1 MRRMW
6 IGLALLAGLW
16 LLWVDYY
23 HQPVATWVSGLVLV
37 LGVVLL
43 TEVPM
48 RLPSRP
54 VAALGAILA
63 LPAACLAPW
72 PYNVGPILIVAGL
85 TVLATPV
92 PRPWDRR
99 FGGTTLAAG
108 VVLLVQWAALLGH
121 QAFTAQ
127 YAQLPVPLS
136 KMLEHVV
143 RLLCMDASF
152 NGRTLTVFGMRENQP
167 FATTW
172 SLLLDPVTL
181 GFLVGGIVL
190 ILMQAWSHTQ
200 DDRSRWRW
208 MGRALALVLGT
219 AVWLPVRAGLLMALA
234 MHRLLRTGYD
244 DSLNL
249 MNQFWSPWVH
259 LGLLAAPVLLAWRLA
274 GSKRRSPVTPE
285 RATWR
290 PTLRSLLTIA
300 IAAGGGVATLTAAVI
315 WTPVGTRKAGRV
327 LVDEYHSNAPWPGKT
342 FDTVRT
348 DRPFDKEWYGQG
360 SAYNLACLYDYCSR
374 FYKMSRTQAYDPK
387 LPTKDVLTDAA
398 LTDIDVLVLKVPSAK
413 YSPQEIAAVNRFV
426 ERGGGLLL
434 IGEHTNVFGSG
445 VYLNQIARK
454 YGFRFRYD
462 CLFGVDEFFRQTY
475 VPPLVP
481 HPIIAHMPTM
491 DFAIS
496 CSIDPAAGHGQAVIR
511 GTSLKSLGADY
522 HSTNFYP
529 STENRAQMLYGAFVQ
544 VWATRAGKGRVVG
557 FTDSTIFAS
566 FAAFEPGKSDLMLGM
581 LEWLNHSGG
590 WVGGKW
596 VLAGLGLLLIIAA
609 AIGGRK
615 LDPTWLMILTAGL
628 LGWAV
633 SVQLVRGAHRIAMP
647 VPKAEP
653 MVRIAMDR
661 TISQAPLPRNGF
673 IGGNKGE
680 FGQFER
686 CILRL
691 GYFPFRAAGDDVTQ
705 ADVVLILNPTLVV
718 KPEFRELMLQY
729 VQDGGKLLV
738 LDSMDNV
745 NSTANSLLYPFG
757 LSSERVSGL
766 TGNVLGPP
774 GFPVISVASSRRV
787 KPQDAAVLAKLNG
800 YPVAATAT
808 YGKGSVTLLGFAS
821 RFDDRGMG
829 IIGDVVPDEKLRP
842 VFDLAFSLLEATVT
856 GSYEPQQGLVPPAA
870 IKDLHN
876 EIEPL
881 E

>member
-1 MRRMW
+1 MRRAW
-6 IGLALLAGLW
+6 IGVALLAGLW

-23 HQPVATWVSGLVLV
+23 HQPVDVWVSALVLV
-37 LGVVLL
+37 LGVVLVAG
-43 TEVPM
+43 VPL

-54 VAALGAILA
+54 AAAVGAVLAVAAAW
-63 LPAACLAPW
+63 LAPW
-72 PYNVGPILIVAGL
+72 PYNVGPILIVGGL
-85 TVLATPV
+85 TIAAMPV

-99 FGGTTLAAG
+99 FGGTALAAG
-108 VVLLVQWAALLGH
+108 VVLLLQWAALVAH
-121 QAFTAQ
+121 QAFTAR
-127 YAQLPVPLS
+127 YAQLPMPLS
-136 KMLEHVV
+136 EILEHVV
-143 RLLCMDASF
+143 KLLGMDASF

-167 FATTW
+167 FAATW

-181 GFLVGGIVL
+181 GFIVGGITV
-190 ILMQAWSHTQ
+190 ILMQAWSQ
-200 DDRSRWRW
+200 AQAGRNNWRW
-208 MGRALALVLGT
+208 IGRTVALLLGI
-219 AVWLPVRAGLLMALA
+219 AVWLLVRAGLMMALA

-249 MNQFWSPWVH
+249 MNQFWSPWMH
-259 LGLLAAPVLLAWRLA
+259 LGLLVVPVLLAWRLA
-274 GSKRRSPVTPE
+274 SSRSQGQIVRE
-285 RATWR
+285 CATWR
-290 PTLRSLLTIA
+290 PTPRNWITIA
-300 IAAGGGVATLTAAVI
+300 AAAAGVAALTAAVV
-315 WTPVGTRKAGRV
+315 WTPVGVRKGGRV

-348 DRPFDKEWYGQG
+348 NRPFDKEWYGKG

-374 FYKMSRTQAYDPK
+374 FYEMSRTQAYDPGA
-387 LPTKDVLTDAA
+387 PVRDVLTDAA

-413 YSPQEIAAVNRFV
+413 YSQREIAAVNRFV
-426 ERGGGLLL
+426 EQGGGLLL

-445 VYLNQIARK
+445 VYLNEIARQ
-454 YGFRFRYD
+454 YGFQFRYD
-462 CLFGVDEFFRQTY
+462 CLFGVDAFFRQSY
-475 VPPLVP
+475 APPLAP
-481 HPIIAHMPTM
+481 HPIIAHMPAM

-496 CSIDPAAGHGQAVIR
+496 CSIDPAAERGQTVVR

-529 STENRAQMLYGAFVQ
+529 ATENRAQMLYGAFVQ

-566 FAAFEPGKSDLMLGM
+566 FAAFEPGKSELMLGM

-596 VLAGLGLLLIIAA
+596 LLAGLGLTLIIVAVA
-609 AIGGRK
+609 SGRK
-615 LDPTWLMILTAGL
+615 CDPAWLLILTAGL

-633 SVQLVRGAHRIAMP
+633 SVQLVRGVHRVAMP

-653 MVRIAMDR
+653 MIRIAIDR
-661 TISQAPLPRNGF
+661 TISEAPLPRNGF

-686 CILRL
+686 CTLRL
-691 GYFPFRAAGDDVTQ
+691 GYFPFRAVDEKLTKGN
-705 ADVVLILNPTLVV
+705 VVVILNPTLVV
-718 KPEFRELMLQY
+718 KLDFRELMVQY

-745 NSTANSLLYPFG
+745 ASTANSLLYPFG

-766 TGNVLGPP
+766 AGNVIGPP
-774 GFPVISVASSRRV
+774 GFPVISVASSRRIKADNV
-787 KPQDAAVLAKLNG
+787 TVLAKINA
-800 YPVAATAT
+800 YPVAAMVT
-808 YGKGSVTLLGFAS
+808 YGKGSVTLIGFGS

-842 VFDLAFSLLEATVT
+842 VFDFAFSLLEATVS
-856 GSYEPQQGLVPPAA
+856 GAYEPQQSLVLPSP
-870 IKDLHN
+870 IKDLHTGT
-876 EIEPL
+876 EPL